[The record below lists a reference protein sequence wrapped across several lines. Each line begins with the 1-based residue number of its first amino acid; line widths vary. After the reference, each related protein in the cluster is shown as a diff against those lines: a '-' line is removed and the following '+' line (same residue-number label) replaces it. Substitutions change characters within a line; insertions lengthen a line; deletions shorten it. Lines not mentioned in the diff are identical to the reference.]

1 MIDTLVCIGYVDMI
15 SSSISHHRPSLG
27 RWKPL
32 VSLLV
37 LFTAAFI
44 ALCFTAKG
52 GAHVFETLQSY
63 IADWPL
69 LLFTLLS
76 TLAGT
81 QAQSMSSVIKF
92 LSIMT
97 RRKLSNYTKSH
108 LSVILVTVVPI
119 IISASLGWTLYVLVI
134 KSQSSPG
141 LPEAWGLALVWS
153 LSSLALLPLLAGVI
167 WYLTVASRGQIW
179 VKHVRSILKPT
190 STWHRNQQL
199 HYFGEDQTKIQSL
212 AHS

>member
-1 MIDTLVCIGYVDMI
+1 MG
-15 SSSISHHRPSLG
+15 
-27 RWKPL
+27 
-32 VSLLV
+32 
-37 LFTAAFI
+37 
-44 ALCFTAKG
+44 
-52 GAHVFETLQSY
+52 SY

-69 LLFTLLS
+69 LLFTVLM

-119 IISASLGWTLYVLVI
+119 IISASLGWMPYVLAI
-134 KSQSSPG
+134 KSQRSESLPG
-141 LPEAWGLALVWS
+141 DWG
-153 LSSLALLPLLAGVI
+153 LALLPLLVGVI
-167 WYLTVASRGQIW
+167 WFMTLAARGQIW
-179 VKHVRSILKPT
+179 VKHVRGILKPT

-199 HYFGEDQTKIQSL
+199 HYFGEDQTKIRSL